1 MCEAIPNLIQK
12 YSGGSDDCFFLPKQ
26 PTKVFSKKGFLS
38 NFTKFCEFYEI
49 SKNAFSTE
57 HLQKTASVSCLTL
70 YLDHEKSGKS
80 TTGFNLE
87 FIKVNKDFCGKL
99 CTSVLFNDVTFLAV
113 IFLIVD

>member
-1 MCEAIPNLIQK
+1 MFLSSEAANEGVL
-12 YSGGSDDCFFLPKQ
+12 
-26 PTKVFSKKGFLS
+26 KKGFLS

-49 SKNAFSTE
+49 SKNTFSTE
-57 HLQKTASVSCLTL
+57 HLQMTASVSCLIL

-80 TTGFNLE
+80 TIGFNLE

-113 IFLIVD
+113 IILIVDRL